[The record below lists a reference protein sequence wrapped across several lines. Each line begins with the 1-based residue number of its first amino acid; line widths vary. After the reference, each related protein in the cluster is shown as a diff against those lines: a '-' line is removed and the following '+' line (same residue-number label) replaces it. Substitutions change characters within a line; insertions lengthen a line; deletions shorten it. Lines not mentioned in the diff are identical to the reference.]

1 MDRMMMG
8 VDGRFYFT
16 DELGQGFHPRR
27 DGVGGGP
34 LSSSSNH
41 QNNNN
46 NIIIPSSNSHDR
58 NSGYRQEGP

>member
-1 MDRMMMG
+1 MMG

-34 LSSSSNH
+34 LSSSNH
-41 QNNNN
+41 TNN
-46 NIIIPSSNSHDR
+46 NIIIPSSNSQDR